1 MRHEFGSF
9 DGPRGATIVTQ
20 SWSPE
25 GTPRALLLLVHGL
38 AEHCGR
44 YMNLVERA
52 VPRGFVVHSLDH
64 VGHGRSDG
72 ARTYVRSFSNFTDTL
87 EAYRAMLRHEHPEM
101 PFFLVGHSL
110 GALIAAATL
119 LDHQD
124 AFRGAI
130 LSGAL
135 VQVPDNISPLTVFLS
150 RLISR
155 IVPRLRLVGVDASGV
170 SRDPT
175 VVRAYLEDPLVYNG
189 KTTARLGFEILRTI
203 RRVCAEAATIRL
215 PILFLHGEA
224 DRLTS
229 VDGACKL
236 HQAILSADKTLRVY
250 DGLHHEVYNEPE
262 HPQVIEDVLAWIDVR
277 VPTAA
282 G

>member
-9 DGPRGATIVTQ
+9 DGPGGATIVTQ

-25 GTPRALLLLVHGL
+25 APPRALLLLVHGL

-44 YMNLVERA
+44 YTNVVNRA
-52 VPRGFVVHSLDH
+52 VPRGFAVHGLDH
-64 VGHGRSDG
+64 VGHGRSEG
-72 ARTYVRSFSNFTDTL
+72 PRTYVRSFSDFTDTL
-87 EAYRAMLRHEHPEM
+87 ETYRVMLRHEHPQS
-101 PFFLVGHSL
+101 PLFLVGHSL
-110 GALIAAATL
+110 GALIAAAVL

-124 AFRGAI
+124 AFSGAI

-135 VQVPDNISPLTVFLS
+135 VQIPEGISPLLVLLS
-150 RLISR
+150 RLLSR
-155 IVPRLRLVGVDASGV
+155 ILPKLRLVGVDAAGV
-170 SRDPT
+170 SRDSA

-189 KTTARLGFEILRTI
+189 KTTARLGYEILRTI
-203 RRVCAEAATIRL
+203 RRVCAEAATIQL

-236 HQAILSADKTLRVY
+236 HQAVRSADKTLRVY
-250 DGLHHEVYNEPE
+250 DKLHHEIYNEPE
-262 HPQVIEDVLAWIDVR
+262 HPQVIEDVLAWIDAR
-277 VPTAA
+277 LPTQAP
-282 G
+282 